1 MARRGAQRKNARA
14 GRPKG
19 GGTGASRPRRG
30 KAPRAGAAGGRKTA
44 GARKTAGPTAPPAP
58 PEVPEGVVVRRTPEI
73 DPADPLASGA
83 TAPLRSVWLAA
94 AREARDEKRV
104 VVDLVGEGRGVIAIP
119 VAFKD
124 EREAMAAM
132 RPALD
137 ILVKHVM
144 AAAEGK
150 QQPVMVDLQDLRE
163 RMEDKRGSDWVA
175 EHRWLDTAL
184 TDRELL
190 CMYVFSPA
198 YLLEF
203 SVAIGKQQGFGVA
216 PAVESAGFYRLAVED
231 GGEPAEIIW
240 NWARAIGDVIAG
252 GHAWSYFG
260 LLLALAPQV
269 AARRKDASARPPD
282 GTSEE

>member
-1 MARRGAQRKNARA
+1 MAKAKA
-14 GRPKG
+14 GRKANAPAPKKRADASLTPRPKAKG
-19 GGTGASRPRRG
+19 GAVAK
-30 KAPRAGAAGGRKTA
+30 KA
-44 GARKTAGPTAPPAP
+44 APPARPKAP
-58 PEVPEGVVVRRTPEI
+58 PAAPPAGQLPADIPPGVVVRRTAEI

-83 TAPLRSVWLAA
+83 SAPLRNVWLEA
-94 AREARDEKRV
+94 AREARDGKRV
-104 VVDLVGEGRGVIAIP
+104 VIDLVGEGRGVIAIP

-137 ILVKHVM
+137 VLVQHVM
-144 AAAEGK
+144 AATEDK
-150 QQPVMVDLQDLRE
+150 QQPVMVDLQELRE
-163 RMEDKRGSDWVA
+163 RLAEGRDSDWVV

-184 TDRELL
+184 ADRELL
-190 CMYVFSPA
+190 CMYVFSPS

-203 SVAIGKQQGFGVA
+203 AVAIGKQQGFSVS
-216 PAVESAGFYRLAVED
+216 PADESAGFYRLVVAEN
-231 GGEPAEIIW
+231 GGTHDILW

-269 AARRKDASARPPD
+269 AKQRAEGKPPRP
-282 GTSEE
+282 SEEE